1 MPVSTR
7 PIRDVLVERQ
17 IADEAAAFDIAT
29 VIGEVVDE
37 SQSELMTKSD
47 GRAMIAEMREMFGK
61 LDAKID
67 GLDTKLDAKIGGL
80 DAKLDAKIDGLDAKL
95 EVKTDGLDAKIDSLE
110 VKIDAKIDALE
121 ARLEKRIAEQQARI
135 YRFILLVGTAATT
148 IISIVAAVT

>member
-29 VIGEVVDE
+29 TIGEVVEE
-37 SQSELMTKSD
+37 SQSELMTKAD

-61 LDAKID
+61 LEAKID
-67 GLDTKLDAKIGGL
+67 A
-80 DAKLDAKIDGLDAKL
+80 
-95 EVKTDGLDAKIDSLE
+95 KTDAL
-110 VKIDAKIDALE
+110 DAKIDALE
-121 ARLEKRIAEQQARI
+121 VKVDARLDALEARLERRIAEQQARI
-135 YRFILLVGTAATT
+135 YRFILLVGTATTT

>member
-29 VIGEVVDE
+29 VIGEVVEE

-61 LDAKID
+61 LDAK
-67 GLDTKLDAKIGGL
+67 LDALEVKV
-80 DAKLDAKIDGLDAKL
+80 DAKL
-95 EVKTDGLDAKIDSLE
+95 
-110 VKIDAKIDALE
+110 DALE
-121 ARLEKRIAEQQARI
+121 ARLERRIAEQQARI
-135 YRFILLVGTAATT
+135 YRFILLVGTATTT

>member
-29 VIGEVVDE
+29 VIGEVVEE

-61 LDAKID
+61 LDAK
-67 GLDTKLDAKIGGL
+67 LDAKA
-80 DAKLDAKIDGLDAKL
+80 DALEAKIDAL
-95 EVKTDGLDAKIDSLE
+95 EVK
-110 VKIDAKIDALE
+110 VDAKIDALE
-121 ARLEKRIAEQQARI
+121 ARLERRIAEQQARI

>member
-17 IADEAAAFDIAT
+17 TADEAAAFDIAT
-29 VIGEVVDE
+29 TIGEVIEE
-37 SQSELMTKSD
+37 SQSELMTKAD

-67 GLDTKLDAKIGGL
+67 ARTDTLEAKI
-80 DAKLDAKIDGLDAKL
+80 DALEVKMDAKIDAL
-95 EVKTDGLDAKIDSLE
+95 EVKM
-110 VKIDAKIDALE
+110 DAKIDALE
-121 ARLEKRIAEQQARI
+121 ARLEKQIAEQQARI
-135 YRFILLVGTAATT
+135 YRFILLVGTATTT

>member
-1 MPVSTR
+1 MPVSPR
-7 PIRDVLVERQ
+7 LIRDVPVERQ

-37 SQSELMTKSD
+37 SQTELMTKSD

-67 GLDTKLDAKIGGL
+67 ALN
-80 DAKLDAKIDGLDAKL
+80 AKLDAKTDAL
-95 EVKTDGLDAKIDSLE
+95 EDKF
-110 VKIDAKIDALE
+110 DAKIDALE
-121 ARLEKRIAEQQARI
+121 ARLERRIAEQQARI

>member
-61 LDAKID
+61 LDAK
-67 GLDTKLDAKIGGL
+67 LDAKTDALDAKIGAL
-80 DAKLDAKIDGLDAKL
+80 DAKLDAKIDASDAKVDAL
-95 EVKTDGLDAKIDSLE
+95 EVKFDP
-110 VKIDAKIDALE
+110 KIDALDAKQE
-121 ARLEKRIAEQQARI
+121 RRIAELEAKNAERQTRL

>member
-37 SQSELMTKSD
+37 SQTELMTKSD

-67 GLDTKLDAKIGGL
+67 ALN
-80 DAKLDAKIDGLDAKL
+80 AKLDAKTDAL
-95 EVKTDGLDAKIDSLE
+95 EVKF
-110 VKIDAKIDALE
+110 DAKIDALE
-121 ARLEKRIAEQQARI
+121 ARLERRIAEQQARI